1 VRCGDLDAAATKQYP
16 DLDDGEAVVHPFG
29 DLVFLGEQNPP
40 SLSVAVGP
48 VRANPFHHQADQL
61 VGELLL
67 AT

>member
-1 VRCGDLDAAATKQYP
+1 VRDIYPAALKQYP
-16 DLDDGEAVVHPFG
+16 DLDDGEALVHPLG

-40 SLSVAVGP
+40 RLSVAVGP
-48 VRANPFHHQADQL
+48 VPANPFHHLADQL